1 MSILDQSA
9 NTISVLEQSANQM
22 PILGQSANSKP
33 ILDQSP
39 NPIPHGPSCPNR
51 TSRHLRAPIVKT
63 VLAPIGSA
71 LARIDTGHDNRRSI
85 GEQSSYLPS
94 NKYTIWAYRSVLTE
108 EHSHSPF
115 SASPICQSYTNRPII
130 NQSHNPNPTLQ
141 YNANPRSI
149 CQVIVNPITSPTLCI
164 SHPIGSGLAKT
175 TPISAKSNV
184 NLRSIGGPIPLLT

>member
-22 PILGQSANSKP
+22 PILGQSANLKP

-71 LARIDTGHDNRRSI
+71 LARIDTGQENRRSI
-85 GEQSSYLPS
+85 GEQSSYEPS
-94 NKYTIWAYRSVLTE
+94 NKYTIWTDRSVSTE
-108 EHSHSPF
+108 DDSESPF
-115 SASPICQSYTNRPII
+115 SVRHHSSANQPII
-130 NQSHNPNPTLQ
+130 NQSDNPNRIL
-141 YNANPRSI
+141 
-149 CQVIVNPITSPTLCI
+149 
-164 SHPIGSGLAKT
+164 
-175 TPISAKSNV
+175 
-184 NLRSIGGPIPLLT
+184 